1 MECWRTKLF
10 AVVAVENTGDTMFMG
25 SVGYS
30 LEKNGVYVS
39 DGVFQLHSAHCSLE
53 LSAGRW
59 EGSGLFI
66 LFSPGDREG
75 RG

>member
-1 MECWRTKLF
+1 
-10 AVVAVENTGDTMFMG
+10 MFMG

-30 LEKNGVYVS
+30 LQKNSVYVS